1 MILAIVAL
9 SGPAFGA
16 SLDNIEVGGVWG
28 GPLAENP
35 TAIWWNPAGLA
46 RTPGTQVFV
55 EGAPTFGAV
64 HFTRNDPYNGGSDTY
79 RLQGV
84 LPFAGVSSDFGV
96 PGLGAGLALE
106 VPFVRG
112 GAADGQPG
120 PGSFA
125 FRTGS
130 IRALYGTAA
139 VGYAPKGSPIAIG
152 GSFSFV
158 RSEWKANL
166 DSELTTSLD
175 AQITAMHQQSGY
187 TDAQIEDQDYATNL
201 DFGLLHDET
210 YTFGFGIRGDFDPIK
225 VSVAYSHGESVNNQ
239 GPVTLHFHCP
249 PQSDT
254 IGRFGAEAFGLCNTD
269 LNANAAVAYSL
280 PSRIHGAIAYT
291 LDDKLTAQFMG
302 GYVLWHAY
310 KDFDIT
316 IRDVENLNDL
326 SNPNTATLV
335 NQHRLWARDN
345 VDSYWLA
352 GDVKGR
358 IGDKVIVGGRLLFD
372 RYAVPDALLSPNN
385 VDNSLV
391 EVTPM
396 GTYQATPWL
405 RLGVTYGHS
414 FFFQRVVTNSAF
426 KVTLAD
432 DRPEDRFFYPQMN
445 GNYGGGIDRFGIV
458 VDGRFGVK
466 PDDEKRA
473 PL

>member
-1 MILAIVAL
+1 MIIAL
-9 SGPAFGA
+9 SAAAWAA

-35 TAIWWNPAGLA
+35 TAIWWNPASLA
-46 RTPGTQVFV
+46 RTPGTQIFI

-64 HFTRNDPYNGGSDTY
+64 HFTRDDAYNGGADTY
-79 RLQGV
+79 RMNGV

-139 VGYAPKGSPIAIG
+139 IGYAPKGIPVSFG

-158 RSEWKANL
+158 RSEWTANL
-166 DSELTTSLD
+166 DSELTTNLD
-175 AQITAMHQQSGY
+175 AQITAQGQHSGY

-210 YTFGFGIRGDFDPIK
+210 YTYGFGIRGDFNPVK
-225 VSVAYSHGESVNNQ
+225 VSVAYSHGATVNNE

-249 PQSDT
+249 PQSDV
-254 IGRFGAEAFGLCNTD
+254 IGRLGAEQFGICYSD
-269 LNANAAVAYSL
+269 LNANAAVGYAL
-280 PSRIHGAIAYT
+280 PSRVQGAIAYT

-310 KDFDIT
+310 TDFIIDVA
-316 IRDVENLNDL
+316 DVETLNDL
-326 SNPNTATLV
+326 ANPATASVV

-345 VDSYWLA
+345 VDSYWVA

-358 IGDKVIVGGRLLFD
+358 IGEKVIVGGRVLFD
-372 RYAVPDALLSPNN
+372 RYAVPDVVLSPNN

-391 EVTPM
+391 EITPM
-396 GTYQATPWL
+396 VNYQATPWL
-405 RLGVTYGHS
+405 RIGATYGHS
-414 FFFQRVVTNSAF
+414 FFFTRVVDDSAF

-432 DRPEDRFFYPQMN
+432 DRPENRYFYPQMN
-445 GNYGGGIDRFGIV
+445 GTYGGAIDRVGIV
-458 VDGRFGVK
+458 VNGRFGVK
-466 PDDEKRA
+466 PEDDNKA